1 MGHVLQATDLH
12 YVYVVKKTKQSP
24 AMRDDPYSAPPY
36 VEYKVGHSCNPE
48 NRVNSSSAGDK
59 YIGDVLYL
67 AFCVSS
73 DKGERKRLATSLE
86 ANIVRELH
94 TCGYQV
100 EGGEPN
106 TEVEVFTCGGKK
118 EPNEITRVIERRVE
132 NDPDFKLAT
141 ITNAPVRQLEWTCE
155 PTPGYRLTRANGEL
169 FVRTVVPSGD
179 VETTEQP
186 PPPRDEKVPLDISIP
201 LDDDLFWDK
210 YLTTAPTE
218 TQRAEMKRVLDEG
231 GNALRQRYQK
241 AVEYA
246 ILKGELLME
255 KDKHHHKSVY
265 FEDHLDLWSRESV
278 LIWIDRAEQYGR
290 ETFGQGQLAA
300 ALRTHFMKMYGG
312 HSSRKRKRN
321 RSLKR

>member
-24 AMRDDPYSAPPY
+24 AMRDDPRFVPY
-36 VEYKVGHSCNPE
+36 VEYKVGHSCSPE
-48 NRVNSSSAGDK
+48 KRVNSSSAGDK
-59 YIGDVLYL
+59 YVGDVQYL

-73 DKGERKRLATSLE
+73 SERERKRLATSLE
-86 ANIVRELH
+86 ANIIRQLH
-94 TCGYQV
+94 ICNYQV
-100 EGGEPN
+100 EDGEPD
-106 TEVEVFTCGGKK
+106 TKVEVFTCGAR
-118 EPNEITRVIERRVE
+118 EPNEITRTINRLIGD
-132 NDPDFKLAT
+132 DPDFKLAT
-141 ITNAPVRQLEWTCE
+141 ITNKSVRQLEWTCE

-169 FVRTVVPSGD
+169 FVRTVVPSGG

-210 YLTTAPTE
+210 YLATAPTE

-231 GNALRQRYQK
+231 GNALRQRYRK

-255 KDKHHHKSVY
+255 KGKQSVY

-278 LIWIDRAEQYGR
+278 LIWIDRADQYGR

-300 ALRTHFMKMYGG
+300 ALKTHFMKMYGG
-312 HSSRKRKRN
+312 HSSRKRKR
-321 RSLKR
+321 SLKR

>member
-1 MGHVLQATDLH
+1 MASVLQATDLH

-24 AMRDDPYSAPPY
+24 AMRDDPRFVPY
-36 VEYKVGHSCNPE
+36 VEYKVGHSCSPE
-48 NRVNSSSAGDK
+48 KRVNSSSAGDK
-59 YIGDVLYL
+59 YVGDVQYL

-73 DKGERKRLATSLE
+73 SERERKRLATSLE
-86 ANIVRELH
+86 ANIIRQLH
-94 TCGYQV
+94 ICNYQV
-100 EGGEPN
+100 EDGEPD
-106 TEVEVFTCGGKK
+106 TKVEVFTCGAR
-118 EPNEITRVIERRVE
+118 EPNEITRTINRLIGD
-132 NDPDFKLAT
+132 DPDFKLAT

-155 PTPGYRLTRANGEL
+155 PIPGYRLTRANGEL
-169 FVRTVVPSGD
+169 FVRTVATSGG
-179 VETTEQP
+179 VETTAQP
-186 PPPRDEKVPLDISIP
+186 PPPRDEKVPLDISSIP

-210 YLTTAPTE
+210 YLATAPTE

-231 GNALRQRYQK
+231 GNALRQRYRK

-265 FEDHLDLWSRESV
+265 FEDHLDLWSHESV
-278 LIWIDRAEQYGR
+278 LIWIDRADQYGR

-312 HSSRKRKRN
+312 PSRKRKRN

>member
-1 MGHVLQATDLH
+1 MASVLQATDLH

-24 AMRDDPYSAPPY
+24 AMRDDPYSPPPY
-36 VEYKVGHSCNPE
+36 VEYKVGHTIRPHE
-48 NRVNSSSAGDK
+48 RVNSSSAGDK

-73 DKGERKRLATSLE
+73 SEHERKRLATSLE
-86 ANIVRELH
+86 ASIIRELH
-94 TCGYQV
+94 MCGYQV
-100 EGGEPN
+100 EDGEPK
-106 TEVEVFTCGGKK
+106 TGVEVFTCGGKK
-118 EPNEITRVIERRVE
+118 EPNEITRTINRLIGD
-132 NDPDFKLAT
+132 DPDFKLAT
-141 ITNAPVRQLEWTCE
+141 ITNKSVRQLEWTCE

-169 FVRTVVPSGD
+169 FVRTVAPSGG
-179 VETTEQP
+179 VETTAQP

-210 YLTTAPTE
+210 YLATAPTE

-231 GNALRQRYQK
+231 GNALRQRYRK

-246 ILKGELLME
+246 ILQGELLME

-265 FEDHLDLWSRESV
+265 FEDHLDLWSHESV

-312 HSSRKRKRN
+312 PSRKRKRN